1 MTASPFMDR
10 PSSLTLRS
18 VSKAYGAT
26 LALDAVDLSI
36 ERGEVL
42 ALMGAN
48 GAGKST
54 LAKIAS
60 GVIQPDHGEIILAG
74 RPIRFA
80 SPLEAH
86 QAGVVTV
93 HQSTE
98 LLGVASLSVAENLV
112 LGELCGGS
120 FGLTTSAR
128 RIRLRAAAVAAGVGL
143 DLPLDRE
150 FGDLGPAQRQIV
162 AIARTVAADAKVLIL
177 DEPTAS
183 LAAAE
188 ADRLFAVIEQL
199 KMRGVGVLYISHRLG
214 DIRRIADRL
223 VVLRNGRRVAD
234 QTKPFDLAVAIR
246 AMIGRDLDAIGAGRA
261 DGEPG
266 RLVLQIGGARLKP
279 GAAPF
284 DLNLRSGEIL
294 AVAGA
299 LGSGKSRL
307 LRALFGL
314 GGLAEGKVSLEGE
327 PWRPNSPAQAI
338 ARGVFFAGEDRWRTS
353 FLPAS
358 TPGADIAGAIALPHR
373 RSWFPNG
380 ILSDRGERNAARRA
394 IDALGIRCRDSHDEL
409 DRLSGGNQQKVV
421 VARWQAAPC
430 RLLLLDEPFQ
440 GVDVGA
446 RQDLVQAI
454 RAARSNSATLIATSD
469 VEEAIEVADVVAVMR
484 DHSIVGVHDLRGA
497 GAASL
502 LATIAAVEAGERAR
516 QSVAAP

>member
-1 MTASPFMDR
+1 MTASPLMDR

-80 SPLEAH
+80 SPLAAH

-112 LGELCGGS
+112 LGELCGGG

-128 RIRLRAAAVAAGVGL
+128 RIRLRAAAVAAGIGL
-143 DLPLDRE
+143 DLPLDQQ
-150 FGDLGPAQRQIV
+150 FGELGPAQRQLV
-162 AIARTVAADAKVLIL
+162 AIARAVATDAKALIL

-199 KMRGVGVLYISHRLG
+199 KTRGVSVLYISHRLG
-214 DIRRIADRL
+214 DIRRIADRI

-234 QTKPFDLAVAIR
+234 QMAPFDLAGAIR
-246 AMIGRDLDAIGAGRA
+246 AMIGRDLDSIGAGARRWRA
-261 DGEPG
+261 RPPHAANRKGSPQVRRRAVRSEPAQRRDSRRRRRVG
-266 RLVLQIGGARLKP
+266 LRQKP
-279 GAAPF
+279 VAPRAVRAW
-284 DLNLRSGEIL
+284 RSRRRNSIL
-294 AVAGA
+294 
-299 LGSGKSRL
+299 
-307 LRALFGL
+307 
-314 GGLAEGKVSLEGE
+314 LEGE
-327 PWRPNSPAQAI
+327 PWRPNSPGQAI
-338 ARGVFFAGEDRWRTS
+338 ARERFLRGRGPLAHIVPAPGDAGGRHCRRDR
-353 FLPAS
+353 PAPS
-358 TPGADIAGAIALPHR
+358 PVLVSARNSQRSPGA
-373 RSWFPNG
+373 
-380 ILSDRGERNAARRA
+380 
-394 IDALGIRCRDSHDEL
+394 
-409 DRLSGGNQQKVV
+409 K
-421 VARWQAAPC
+421 
-430 RLLLLDEPFQ
+430 
-440 GVDVGA
+440 
-446 RQDLVQAI
+446 
-454 RAARSNSATLIATSD
+454 
-469 VEEAIEVADVVAVMR
+469 
-484 DHSIVGVHDLRGA
+484 RGA
-497 GAASL
+497 P
-502 LATIAAVEAGERAR
+502 RH
-516 QSVAAP
+516 